1 MINQNALTA
10 ALADRYRISRQLGA
24 GGMASVFLAR
34 DLKHD
39 RDVAIK
45 VLKPELAQSLT
56 GERFLREIGIT
67 ARLNHPHILPLLDS
81 GTADNGAFLYYVM
94 PVATGESL
102 RDHLARHGA
111 MSVAESVRC
120 ALEVT
125 EALVAAHAMGVVHRD
140 IKPDNV
146 LLSGGHAVVVD
157 FGIAKAVGDAREA
170 NTLTMDGVS
179 LGTPVY
185 MAPEQA
191 AADAG
196 VDHRADIY
204 AMGALLWEMCTGRA
218 PFEGTFQQVL
228 ASKMSKPAP
237 SLAPAC
243 PEAPGALVKLVA
255 QCLAIDPDDRP
266 RSASALLAA
275 LRDVATPAPSAT
287 SRRTQYGVAA
297 VVTLAVAAL
306 AIFYVR
312 DQRAR
317 WVHEVAVPNIRRLIE
332 ADQLDSAFALQSEAV
347 SRAPN
352 DSSLGKYWSEVS
364 QEQSFISEPA
374 GAIVTRAALNDT
386 AHWIPVGT
394 TPTGRIRIPNNAWL
408 YRYAREGYRTVTI
421 MGARLGGSFVPIPDP
436 VPLRKLTDADTDM
449 VMIAGGSLSGTIYG
463 LDATQRYKLS
473 NFLMDRLEVTNRQ
486 YKAFVDAGGYAKPDL
501 WDTTIVRE
509 GRLVPF
515 AQATALFVDRSG
527 RPGPSSW
534 VGGAPPQ
541 GEEALPVGG
550 VNWYEARAYARFM
563 KKELPTVVE
572 WNAAAIPEAARWVVP
587 HGRFESTTPVRGG
600 NPGGVS
606 PRGVYDMA
614 GNVREWTMNAREP
627 GSRFILG
634 GGWSDPTYLFSEL
647 YTQPELDRSAINGI
661 RLIKRTGASPD
672 LARAEAPI
680 PRTTRAASTMT
691 PVDDA
696 VFKSYLAL
704 YDYDHT
710 PLNTKVDARDS
721 SEADWVREDV
731 SVDAVG
737 VSGRLPVV
745 VFVPRHA
752 KPPYQA
758 TVIWPASD
766 ALIMPSVKE
775 LPTWI
780 VDYIVRSGRIVIY
793 PVYEGTLGRK
803 KLSSDDGIIARRDL
817 DMRRVREMR
826 RAIDYAVSR
835 PDVDSSRIAY
845 VGASWGSRIA
855 GLAVAVEPR
864 IKTAIL
870 YVPGLGMTPLRP
882 EVDPVNFLPRIRIPV
897 LMLSGK
903 YDSVFP
909 VESSQL
915 PFFNLLG
922 TPAADKKRIVYEGGH
937 FLPRPDMVSESL
949 KWLDH
954 YLGPVA
960 H

>member
-1 MINQNALTA
+1 
-10 ALADRYRISRQLGA
+10 
-24 GGMASVFLAR
+24 MASVFLAR

-45 VLKPELAQSLT
+45 VLKPELAQSIT
-56 GERFLREIGIT
+56 AERFLREIGIT

-102 RDHLARHGA
+102 RDHLAHHGA

-125 EALVAAHAMGVVHRD
+125 EALVAAHAVGVVHRD

-146 LLSGGHAVVVD
+146 LLSGGHAVVAD
-157 FGIAKAVGDAREA
+157 FGIAKAVGDARA
-170 NTLTMDGVS
+170 VNTLTMDGVS

-191 AADAG
+191 AAEAG

-204 AMGALLWEMCTGRA
+204 AMGAMLWEMCAGRA

-228 ASKMSKPAP
+228 MSKMSKPAP
-237 SLAPAC
+237 SLAGAC
-243 PEAPGALVKLVA
+243 PAAPTALVKLLA
-255 QCLAIDPDDRP
+255 QCLAIDPNDRP
-266 RSASALLAA
+266 QSSNALLTA
-275 LRDVATPAPSAT
+275 LHDIATPATSVA
-287 SRRTQYGVAA
+287 SRRTQYTVPAL
-297 VVTLAVAAL
+297 VTLAVGVAAL
-306 AIFYVR
+306 FYVR
-312 DQRAR
+312 DSRAR
-317 WVHEVAVPNIRRLIE
+317 WVHEVAVPNIQRLIE

-347 SRAPN
+347 SRTPN
-352 DSSLGKYWSEVS
+352 DSSLDKYWRPVS
-364 QEQSFISEPA
+364 QLQTFISEPV
-374 GAIVTRAALNDT
+374 GAVVTRAALNDT
-386 AHWIPVGT
+386 THWIPVGT
-394 TPTGRIRIPNNAWL
+394 TPTEQIRIPKDAWL
-408 YRYAREGYRTVTI
+408 YRYTKEGYGTVTV
-421 MGARLGGSFVPIPDP
+421 MGARLGGSYVPIPDP
-436 VPLRKLTDADTDM
+436 VPLRKLTDPDTDM
-449 VMIAGGSLSGTIYG
+449 VMIAGGNLSGTIYG

-486 YKAFVDAGGYAKPDL
+486 YKAFVDAGGYARSEL
-501 WDTTIVRE
+501 WDSTIVRD
-509 GRLVPF
+509 GRPTPF
-515 AQATALFVDRSG
+515 AQAAALFVDRSG

-541 GEEALPVGG
+541 GDEELPVGG
-550 VNWYEARAYARFM
+550 VSWYEARAYARFV

-587 HGRFESTTPVRGG
+587 HGRFEKTTPVRGG

-627 GSRFILG
+627 GSRYILG
-634 GGWSDPTYLFSEL
+634 GGWSDPIYLFSEL

-661 RLIKRTGASPD
+661 RLIKRTRASPD

-680 PRTTRAASTMT
+680 PRTTRAASTMK

-710 PLNTKVDARDS
+710 PLNAKVDARDS

-731 SVDAVG
+731 SLDAVG
-737 VSGRLPVV
+737 VNGRFPVV
-745 VFVPRHA
+745 MFVPRHA

-758 TVIWPASD
+758 IVIWPAGD
-766 ALIMPSVKE
+766 ALIMPSVKD

-780 VDYIVRSGRIVIY
+780 VDFIVRSGRVVIY

-803 KLSSDDGIIARRDL
+803 RLSSVDGIIAQRDL
-817 DMRRVREMR
+817 DIRRAKEMR
-826 RAIDYAVSR
+826 RAIEYAVTR

-845 VGASWGSRIA
+845 VGASWGGRMG
-855 GLAVAVEPR
+855 GLVVAVEPR
-864 IKTAIL
+864 FKTAIL
-870 YVPGLGMTPLRP
+870 YVAGLGMEAVRP
-882 EVDPVNFLPRIRIPV
+882 EADPVNFLPRIRIPV
-897 LMLSGK
+897 LTLSGK

-915 PFFNLLG
+915 PFFKLLG
-922 TPAADKKRIVYEGGH
+922 TPATDKKRVVYEGGH
-937 FLPRPDMVSESL
+937 FLPRPDVVSESL

-954 YLGPVA
+954 YLGTVA